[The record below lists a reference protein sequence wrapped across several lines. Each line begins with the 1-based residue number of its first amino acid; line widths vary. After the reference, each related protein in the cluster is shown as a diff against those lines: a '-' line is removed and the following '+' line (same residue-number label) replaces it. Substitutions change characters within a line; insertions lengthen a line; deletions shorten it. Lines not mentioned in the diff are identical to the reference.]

1 MSKTIL
7 KVGSVTYAMKAR
19 KILQR
24 KRILSEVVKLN
35 VGDTKRGCSY
45 GIKFGTDKLYAAVL
59 ELKNNEI
66 NYEFYS
72 EKN

>member
-7 KVGSVTYAMKAR
+7 NIGSVTYAMKAR

-24 KRILSEVVKLN
+24 AGILSEVVKLG
-35 VGDTKRGCSY
+35 VGESKRGCSY
-45 GIKFGTDKLYAAVL
+45 GIKFSTDKLYDAVM
-59 ELKNNEI
+59 ELKNNLI
-66 NYEFYS
+66 NYELYS

>member
-7 KVGSVTYAMKAR
+7 KFGSVTYAMKAR

-24 KRILSEVVKLN
+24 SKIACEIIKLN
-35 VGDTKRGCSY
+35 VDDGKSGCSY
-45 GIKFGTDKLYAAVL
+45 GIKFGSDKLYEVVMS
-59 ELKNNEI
+59 LKNNEI
-66 NYEFYS
+66 DYEVYS